1 MNKAT
6 AGKDRA
12 EGQPE
17 QDQKDARWSWRD
29 VLEIVVVALA
39 LAAVYSVFFLT
50 ARVPSGS
57 MEQTV
62 MTGDYVIATRMDR
75 TDIKRY
81 DIMVFIPPDEP
92 DIIYIKRV
100 IGLPGE
106 TITVSGG
113 RVFAGEEELDD
124 SFLPEEMNG
133 NGDGVFQVPEGC
145 YFMLGDNRN
154 HSLDARFWQ
163 EKYVPEENMLAKA
176 WFTIWPLNHIRSL
189 RYQGN
194 VAPAG

>member
-1 MNKAT
+1 MNKMPD
-6 AGKDRA
+6 GKERA

-17 QDQKDARWSWRD
+17 QNQKNNHWSWRD
-29 VLEIVVVALA
+29 VLEVLA
-39 LAAVYSVFFLT
+39 VTLVLVAVYSVFFLT

-113 RVFAGEEELDD
+113 RVFAGEEELDG

-163 EKYVPEENMLAKA
+163 EKYVPEESMLAKA

-189 RYQGN
+189 RYQGS

>member
-1 MNKAT
+1 MNKMPD
-6 AGKDRA
+6 GKERA

-17 QDQKDARWSWRD
+17 QDQKDNHWSWRD
-29 VLEIVVVALA
+29 VLEVLVVTLA
-39 LAAVYSVFFLT
+39 LVAVYSVFFLT

-113 RVFAGEEELDD
+113 RVFAGEEELDG

-163 EKYVPEENMLAKA
+163 EKYVPEESMLAKA

-189 RYQGN
+189 RYQGS

>member
-1 MNKAT
+1 MNKT
-6 AGKDRA
+6 PDGKGRA
-12 EGQPE
+12 AQN
-17 QDQKDARWSWRD
+17 QKDARWSWRD
-29 VLEIVVVALA
+29 VLEIVAVTLVLV
-39 LAAVYSVFFLT
+39 AVYSVFFLT

-81 DIMVFIPPDEP
+81 DIMVFIPPDDP

-113 RVFAGEEELDD
+113 RVFAGKEELDG

-133 NGDGVFQVPEGC
+133 SGDGVFQVPEGC

-163 EKYVPEENMLAKA
+163 EKYVPKESMLAKA

-189 RYQGN
+189 RYQGSA
-194 VAPAG
+194 APAG